1 MSVHMP
7 KFDHEAYYDQFDAVG
22 AMELQQTPEHPTS
35 APLSQEARVPPTCLP
50 QFHLPTRTRRLLL
63 PLPPLAVESSL
74 VLHQVLSLSP
84 TLPLSLS
91 PSLSP
96 SLLLSL
102 ARSHSLPRPSLASS
116 SSSGLRS
123 LLPVQAPLVTNANC
137 AHPIHDIS
145 LFSFSNLSIISL
157 HSAW

>member
-74 VLHQVLSLSP
+74 VLHQVLSFS
-84 TLPLSLS
+84 LPLSLS
-91 PSLSP
+91 LSLVSSLSP
-96 SLLLSL
+96 FSLSLSLLLSL
-102 ARSHSLPRPSLASS
+102 SLSL
-116 SSSGLRS
+116 
-123 LLPVQAPLVTNANC
+123 
-137 AHPIHDIS
+137 S
-145 LFSFSNLSIISL
+145 LFFLVFSFTC
-157 HSAW
+157 

>member
-35 APLSQEARVPPTCLP
+35 APLSQEALVPPTCLP

-84 TLPLSLS
+84 TLPLS
-91 PSLSP
+91 
-96 SLLLSL
+96 
-102 ARSHSLPRPSLASS
+102 REGRR
-116 SSSGLRS
+116 GTRMR
-123 LLPVQAPLVTNANC
+123 
-137 AHPIHDIS
+137 
-145 LFSFSNLSIISL
+145 
-157 HSAW
+157 

>member
-96 SLLLSL
+96 SLSLSAESQTRVLLWGVL
-102 ARSHSLPRPSLASS
+102 MWGRLASRALPPFLTIPRCDLS
-116 SSSGLRS
+116 SS
-123 LLPVQAPLVTNANC
+123 
-137 AHPIHDIS
+137 
-145 LFSFSNLSIISL
+145 
-157 HSAW
+157 